1 MKSICVHRNHIKS
14 LLTGLLSV
22 LSIVIA
28 PQAISQN
35 LANPW
40 VPIHVAADN
49 TAFLFHAETIKFF
62 SVPPKLVTFNL
73 LSVKD
78 GKASNYDRYEAS
90 CNTAEIKVNGSAF
103 IAIGSENTARH
114 LILRALCGFAAD
126 DGYWI
131 GLLSE
136 YEGPRKNLIYFVNV
150 MSIIRVGA
158 PFPGYSA
165 QGIVGVWKHGKN
177 PPFELTQGRSQWSY
191 TCKSPHRYAA
201 KEPSS
206 TDFGAELTVASDS
219 PLGGVLNILCGGQFP
234 IMQQAVNN
242 TPELQKDNGFNSS
255 SLEDAKGM
263 CKELGFKPASE
274 KFGDCVLKLSR

>member
-1 MKSICVHRNHIKS
+1 MKSRCVHRNHIKS
-14 LLTGLLSV
+14 LLTGLLSA

-40 VPIHVAADN
+40 VPIHVAAN
-49 TAFLFHAETIKFF
+49 NAAFLFHAETIKFF
-62 SVPPKLVTFNL
+62 SVPPKLVSFNL
-73 LSVKD
+73 LSVTD
-78 GKASNYDRYEAS
+78 GKASNYDSYETS

-103 IAIGSENTARH
+103 IAIGSENTTRH
-114 LILRALCGFAAD
+114 LILRALCGFATD

-136 YEGPRKNLIYFVNV
+136 SQGPRKNMIYFVNV
-150 MSIIRVGA
+150 MSITRVVA

-165 QGIVGVWKHGKN
+165 QGTVGVWKHGQS
-177 PPFELTQGRSQWSY
+177 PPFELTAVRSQWVY
-191 TCKSPHRYAA
+191 TCNSPYQFSG
-201 KEPSS
+201 KESS
-206 TDFGAELTVASDS
+206 NSGFKPEETVGPDT
-219 PLGGVLNILCGGQFP
+219 PLGGVLSILCSGQFP
-234 IMQQAVNN
+234 VMQQAINN
-242 TPELQKDNGFNSS
+242 TPDSKKGPEFDSS

-263 CKELGFKPASE
+263 CKELGFKPTSE